1 MRIRTSSPIL
11 ATALTVLLAAC
22 GSTVQTESDINPAFA
37 ASINDWRTYAWMPPP
52 ENGSD
57 LVNNDITRRRVQE
70 AVDRE
75 LAARGYT
82 LDPDNPDFRIA
93 WHGSL
98 DRRLDVQHIADPWG
112 YGWRRWWTASRV
124 RTTVTEYTEGTL
136 VLDFV
141 DADTNELAWRGVAQG
156 RLSGSPTNLP
166 PQSAINEAVEEI
178 LEEFPGRVRP

>member
-1 MRIRTSSPIL
+1 MSIKRILPLFAI
-11 ATALTVLLAAC
+11 LLAAC
-22 GSTVQTESDINPAFA
+22 GSTVQTQSDINPAFSA
-37 ASINDWRTYAWMPPP
+37 EITEWRSYAWMPPP

-75 LAARGYT
+75 LAARGFN

-98 DRRLDVQHIADPWG
+98 DQRLDVRHIVDPWG
-112 YGWRRWWTASRV
+112 YGWRRWWNSRV
-124 RTTVTEYTEGTL
+124 RTTVTEYTAGTL

-156 RLSGSPTNLP
+156 RLSGTPANLP
-166 PQSAINEAVEEI
+166 SQSAINEAVEEI
-178 LEEFPGRVRP
+178 MEEFPR